1 MKIKIKIFILIILI
15 SSCKKDIEFDLQGH
29 RGFRG
34 LYPENSIE
42 GFINSIEL
50 GVNTIELDVVI
61 SADKQVVVSHEP
73 WMSSHICID
82 SLGNKIADDKKKYN
96 LYKMSYKDIK
106 KFDCGIIENKQFP
119 NQRKI
124 STFKP
129 TLFNT
134 VKIIEDYTSKNL
146 LKLPN
151 YNIEIK
157 SKPVTDSVFHP
168 GVQEF
173 SDIVLSLIDSLDIKD
188 RVTIQSFDFR
198 ILKYLNK
205 EYPNIKLSVLV
216 SENFNPIKNIADLG
230 FMPDIFSPNYKYLK
244 KNDIKYLK
252 DKKIKIIP
260 WTVNSYSDIAKILS
274 LNVDGIISDYPE
286 RVLKIKN

>member
-1 MKIKIKIFILIILI
+1 
-15 SSCKKDIEFDLQGH
+15 
-29 RGFRG
+29 
-34 LYPENSIE
+34 
-42 GFINSIEL
+42 
-50 GVNTIELDVVI
+50 
-61 SADKQVVVSHEP
+61 
-73 WMSSHICID
+73 
-82 SLGNKIADDKKKYN
+82 
-96 LYKMSYKDIK
+96 
-106 KFDCGIIENKQFP
+106 
-119 NQRKI
+119 
-124 STFKP
+124 
-129 TLFNT
+129 LFNT

-230 FMPDIFSPNYKYLK
+230 FRPDVFSPNYKYLK

-260 WTVNSYSDIAKILS
+260 WTVNSYSDIAKL
-274 LNVDGIISDYPE
+274 LRLDVDGIITDYPD
-286 RVLKIKN
+286 RVLKIIN